1 MVIFITEISVW
12 WQGWLSG
19 HVRRPIAVTVPS
31 DFEPAGKLLQAADVP
46 MPRVHGTEDAAAR
59 TETH

>member
-12 WQGWLSG
+12 WQHRLSG
-19 HVRRPIAVTVPS
+19 HVRRPIAATVLL

-46 MPRVHGTEDAAAR
+46 TPWVRRIEDTAAY
-59 TETH
+59 TETP